1 MTDSTKDPG
10 QNADAYAAL
19 IKLGD
24 AVETPDGELWVVTSV
39 GYGEEPVLALASAYR
54 GAAGRIYADAYEV
67 ATTSVPRD
75 LVTKVADA
83 RRVRR

>member
-1 MTDSTKDPG
+1 MSKPTSPPPDP
-10 QNADAYAAL
+10 ADAYAAL

-24 AVETPDGELWVVTSV
+24 AVETPDDALWVVTDV
-39 GYGEEPVLALASAYR
+39 GFGEAPMLTLASAYR
-54 GAAGRIYADAYEV
+54 DAAGRIYADAYEV